1 MSTKPVMKSSTLD
14 ILKAQLKNSLNKQV
28 EESKE
33 KAAATKIE
41 KAKAAGEV
49 LEELIAKRAAENTTE
64 SSTQST
70 TQAAG
75 KADRTDRTDRTI
87 KSRGIALCAAAQGY
101 SANNRPV
108 SLLTKSAKSA
118 NGRRRVWI
126 NKAAGPEG
134 MKVTLIRKA
143 NGSIVAPNG
152 YRLAQA
158 TIDYMERVG
167 MVLAI
172 EGEA

>member
-1 MSTKPVMKSSTLD
+1 M
-14 ILKAQLKNSLNKQV
+14 
-28 EESKE
+28 
-33 KAAATKIE
+33 
-41 KAKAAGEV
+41 
-49 LEELIAKRAAENTTE
+49 LEELIAKRAAENTT
-64 SSTQST
+64 QNT

-75 KADRTDRTDRTI
+75 KADRTDRTI

-126 NKAAGPEG
+126 NKAATPEG
-134 MKVTLIRKA
+134 MEVTLIRKA

-152 YRLAQA
+152 YKLAQS

-167 MVLAI
+167 MVVTI
-172 EGEA
+172 KGEA

>member
-14 ILKAQLKNSLNKQV
+14 ILKAQLKNSLNDQV
-28 EESKE
+28 EKSKE

-41 KAKAAGEV
+41 KAKTAGEV
-49 LEELIAKRAAENTTE
+49 LEELIANH
-64 SSTQST
+64 
-70 TQAAG
+70 AAG
-75 KADRTDRTDRTI
+75 KTDRTI
-87 KSRGIALCAAAQGY
+87 KSRGIALCAAVQGGP
-101 SANNRPV
+101 ANNRPEA
-108 SLLTKSAKSA
+108 LLMKSK
-118 NGRRRVWI
+118 NGDGRRRVWI

-152 YRLAQA
+152 YKLAQS

-167 MVLAI
+167 MVVTI
-172 EGEA
+172 KGEA

>member
-49 LEELIAKRAAENTTE
+49 LEELIAKRAAENTTQN
-64 SSTQST
+64 TA
-70 TQAAG
+70 QAAG
-75 KADRTDRTDRTI
+75 NADRTDRTI

-167 MVLAI
+167 MVVTI

>member
-1 MSTKPVMKSSTLD
+1 MNRLKSP
-14 ILKAQLKNSLNKQV
+14 KRKQPLPRL
-28 EESKE
+28 
-33 KAAATKIE
+33 
-41 KAKAAGEV
+41 AKAAGEV
-49 LEELIAKRAAENTTE
+49 LEELIAKRAENTT
-64 SSTQST
+64 QNT

-75 KADRTDRTDRTI
+75 KADRTDRTI
-87 KSRGIALCAAAQGY
+87 KSRGIALRAAAQH

-126 NKAAGPEG
+126 NKAATPEG
-134 MKVTLIRKA
+134 MEVTLIRKA

-152 YRLAQA
+152 YKLAQS

-167 MVLAI
+167 MVVTI
-172 EGEA
+172 KGEA

>member
-33 KAAATKIE
+33 KVATAKIE

-49 LEELIAKRAAENTTE
+49 LEELITKRAAE
-64 SSTQST
+64 STA
-70 TQAAG
+70 QAAG
-75 KADRTDRTDRTI
+75 KTDRTI

-126 NKAAGPEG
+126 NKAANPEG
-134 MKVTLIRKA
+134 MKVTLICKA

-167 MVLAI
+167 MVVTI
-172 EGEA
+172 EGGA

>member
-41 KAKAAGEV
+41 KAKTAGEV
-49 LEELIAKRAAENTTE
+49 LEELIANHAAEN
-64 SSTQST
+64 T

-75 KADRTDRTDRTI
+75 KADRTDRTI

-126 NKAAGPEG
+126 NKAATPEG
-134 MKVTLIRKA
+134 MEVNLIRKA

-152 YRLAQA
+152 YKLAQS

-167 MVLAI
+167 MVVTI

>member
-1 MSTKPVMKSSTLD
+1 MSTKPVMKSGTLD

-41 KAKAAGEV
+41 KAKTAGEV
-49 LEELIAKRAAENTTE
+49 LEELIANH
-64 SSTQST
+64 
-70 TQAAG
+70 AAG
-75 KADRTDRTDRTI
+75 KTDRTI
-87 KSRGIALCAAAQGY
+87 KSRGIALCAAVQGGP
-101 SANNRPV
+101 ANNRPDA
-108 SLLTKSAKSA
+108 LLMKSK
-118 NGRRRVWI
+118 NGDGRRRVWI

-152 YRLAQA
+152 YKLAQS

-167 MVLAI
+167 MVVTI

>member
-1 MSTKPVMKSSTLD
+1 MKSSTLD
-14 ILKAQLKNSLNKQV
+14 ILKAQMKNSLNDQV
-28 EESKE
+28 EKSKE

-41 KAKAAGEV
+41 KAKAAGEL
-49 LEELIAKRAAENTTE
+49 LEELIAKRAAEN
-64 SSTQST
+64 T

-108 SLLTKSAKSA
+108 SLLTKAAKTA

-134 MKVTLIRKA
+134 MKVNLIRKA

-152 YRLAQA
+152 YKLAQS

-167 MVLAI
+167 MVVTI

>member
-14 ILKAQLKNSLNKQV
+14 ILKAQMKNSLNDQV
-28 EESKE
+28 EKSKE

-49 LEELIAKRAAENTTE
+49 LEELIAKRAAENTT
-64 SSTQST
+64 
-70 TQAAG
+70 QAAG
-75 KADRTDRTDRTI
+75 KADRTDRTI
-87 KSRGIALCAAAQGY
+87 KSRGIALCAAVQGGP
-101 SANNRPV
+101 ANNRPDA
-108 SLLTKSAKSA
+108 LLMKSK
-118 NGRRRVWI
+118 NGDGRRRVWI

-152 YRLAQA
+152 YKLIQS

-167 MVLAI
+167 MVVTI

>member
-14 ILKAQLKNSLNKQV
+14 ILKAQMKNSLNDQV
-28 EESKE
+28 EKSKE

-41 KAKAAGEV
+41 KAKAAGEL
-49 LEELIAKRAAENTTE
+49 LEELIAKRAAEN
-64 SSTQST
+64 T

-108 SLLTKSAKSA
+108 SLLTKAAKTA

-134 MKVTLIRKA
+134 MKVNLIRKA

-152 YRLAQA
+152 YKLAQS

-167 MVLAI
+167 MVVTI

>member
-49 LEELIAKRAAENTTE
+49 LEELIAKRAAENTT
-64 SSTQST
+64 
-70 TQAAG
+70 QAAG

-108 SLLTKSAKSA
+108 SLLTKAAKTA

-167 MVLAI
+167 MVVTI

>member
-14 ILKAQLKNSLNKQV
+14 ILKAQMKNSLNDQV
-28 EESKE
+28 EKSKE

-41 KAKAAGEV
+41 KAKAAGEL
-49 LEELIAKRAAENTTE
+49 LEELIAKRAAENTT
-64 SSTQST
+64 
-70 TQAAG
+70 QAGG

-108 SLLTKSAKSA
+108 SLLTKSAKTA

-167 MVLAI
+167 MVVNI

>member
-14 ILKAQLKNSLNKQV
+14 ILKAQLKNSLNDQV
-28 EESKE
+28 EKSKE

-41 KAKAAGEV
+41 KAKAAGEL
-49 LEELIAKRAAENTTE
+49 LEELIAKRAAENT
-64 SSTQST
+64 TQST

-108 SLLTKSAKSA
+108 SLLTKAAKTA

-134 MKVTLIRKA
+134 MKVNLVRKA

-152 YRLAQA
+152 YKLAQS

-167 MVLAI
+167 MVVTI

>member
-41 KAKAAGEV
+41 KAKTAGEL
-49 LEELIAKRAAENTTE
+49 LEELIANH
-64 SSTQST
+64 
-70 TQAAG
+70 AAG
-75 KADRTDRTDRTI
+75 KAGRTI
-87 KSRGIALCAAAQGY
+87 KSRGIALCAAVQGGP
-101 SANNRPV
+101 ANNRPDA
-108 SLLTKSAKSA
+108 LLMKSK
-118 NGRRRVWI
+118 NGDGRRRVWI

-167 MVLAI
+167 MVVTI
-172 EGEA
+172 EGDAE

>member
-14 ILKAQLKNSLNKQV
+14 ILKAQMKNSLNNQV
-28 EESKE
+28 EKSKE

-49 LEELIAKRAAENTTE
+49 LEELIAKRAAENTT
-64 SSTQST
+64 QNT

-108 SLLTKSAKSA
+108 SLLTKSAKTA
-118 NGRRRVWI
+118 NGRRSVWI
-126 NKAAGPEG
+126 NKAANPEG
-134 MKVTLIRKA
+134 MEVNLIRKA

-152 YRLAQA
+152 YKLEEA
-158 TIDYMERVG
+158 TIDYMKRVG
-167 MVLAI
+167 MVVNI
-172 EGEA
+172 EGDAE

>member
-14 ILKAQLKNSLNKQV
+14 ILKAQMKNSLNNQV
-28 EESKE
+28 EKSKG
-33 KAAATKIE
+33 KAAVAKIE

-49 LEELIAKRAAENTTE
+49 LEELIAKRAAE
-64 SSTQST
+64 ST

-75 KADRTDRTDRTI
+75 KADRTI

-101 SANNRPV
+101 SANGRPV
-108 SLLTKSAKSA
+108 SLLTKSAKGA
-118 NGRRRVWI
+118 NGRRSVWI
-126 NKAAGPEG
+126 NKAAIPEG

-152 YRLAQA
+152 YKLEQA
-158 TIDYMERVG
+158 TIDYMKRVG
-167 MVLAI
+167 MVVNI
-172 EGEA
+172 EGDAE

>member
-14 ILKAQLKNSLNKQV
+14 ILKAQMKNSLNDQV
-28 EESKE
+28 EKSKE

-41 KAKAAGEV
+41 KAKAAGEL
-49 LEELIAKRAAENTTE
+49 LEELIAKRAAEN
-64 SSTQST
+64 T

-126 NKAAGPEG
+126 NKAANPEG
-134 MKVTLIRKA
+134 MKVNLIRKA

-152 YRLAQA
+152 YKLAQS

-167 MVLAI
+167 MVVTI
-172 EGEA
+172 EGDAE

>member
-41 KAKAAGEV
+41 KAKTAGEV
-49 LEELIAKRAAENTTE
+49 LEELIANH
-64 SSTQST
+64 
-70 TQAAG
+70 AAG
-75 KADRTDRTDRTI
+75 KTDRTI
-87 KSRGIALCAAAQGY
+87 KSRGIALCAAVQGGP
-101 SANNRPV
+101 ANNRPDA
-108 SLLTKSAKSA
+108 LLMKSK
-118 NGRRRVWI
+118 NGDGRRRVWI

-152 YRLAQA
+152 YKLAQS

-167 MVLAI
+167 MVVTI